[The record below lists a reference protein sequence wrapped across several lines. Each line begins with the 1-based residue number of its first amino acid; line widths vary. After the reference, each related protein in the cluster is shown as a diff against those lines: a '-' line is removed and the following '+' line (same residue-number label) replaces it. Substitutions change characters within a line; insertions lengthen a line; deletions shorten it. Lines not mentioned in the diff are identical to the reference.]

1 MKTTMLIAGAC
12 LAATLLQGTA
22 AYAETWSGSRTGPGG
37 VTRSG
42 TLACGDHACGWNMQ
56 ATGPEGAT
64 WSRRGGVVQGPNGG
78 VAGFR
83 ALTGPQGNTYVRGG
97 WRR

>member
-1 MKTTMLIAGAC
+1 MKKLMLFAGAC
-12 LAATLLQGTA
+12 MAATLLQGTA
-22 AYAETWSGSRTGPGG
+22 YAESWSGSRTGPGG
-37 VTRSG
+37 VSRSG
-42 TLACGDHACGWNMQ
+42 TLTCGDHACGWNMQ

-83 ALTGPQGNTYVRGG
+83 AFTGPQGNTFVRGG

>member
-1 MKTTMLIAGAC
+1 MRKLMLIACAST
-12 LAATLLQGTA
+12 AVLLVQGGPA
-22 AYAETWSGSRTGPGG
+22 HADSWSGSWTGPGG
-37 VTRSG
+37 VHRSG
-42 TLACGDHACGWNMQ
+42 TLTCGDHACGWNMQ

-78 VAGFR
+78 VAGLR
-83 ALTGPQGNTYVRGG
+83 AFTGPQGNTFVRGG